1 MSTHTAKAQLMKA
14 TKTLMHQWDQATEH
28 WDDPVSRKIESK
40 HLNPLLDSIKSAIGA
55 MELMGEAMAKADSE
69 CS

>member
-1 MSTHTAKAQLMKA
+1 MKA
-14 TKTLMHQWDQATEH
+14 TKALMYQWNQATEH
-28 WDDPVSRKIESK
+28 WDDPVSRKIESN
-40 HLNPLLDSIKSAIGA
+40 HLNPLLDSIKTAIGA